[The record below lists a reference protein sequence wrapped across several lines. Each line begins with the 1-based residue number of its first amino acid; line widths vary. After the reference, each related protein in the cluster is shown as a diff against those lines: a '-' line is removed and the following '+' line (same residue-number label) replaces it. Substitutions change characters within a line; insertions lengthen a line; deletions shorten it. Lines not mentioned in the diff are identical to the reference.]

1 MADSLTAVSR
11 VQVATVASGF
21 VAGLMSGL
29 LGVGGG
35 IVMVPLL
42 VYAVQLSQHQAHAT
56 SLAAVILIGAAG
68 AATFATDGKVDVTIA
83 GLLALG
89 SLIGAPL
96 GANVMARTPEGPLK
110 IAFGLLM
117 IVVAGLLVWM

>member
-1 MADSLTAVSR
+1 MSR
-11 VQVATVASGF
+11 VRVATIASGF

-42 VYAVQLSQHQAHAT
+42 VYAAHLSQHQAHAT
-56 SLAAVILIGAAG
+56 SLAAVIAIGAAG
-68 AATFATDGKVDVTIA
+68 AATFASGGEVDLALA

-89 SLIGAPL
+89 SLVGAPL

-110 IAFGLLM
+110 IAFGILM
-117 IVVAGLLVWM
+117 IAVAGLLVWM

>member
-1 MADSLTAVSR
+1 MSR
-11 VQVATVASGF
+11 AQLITVASGLL
-21 VAGLMSGL
+21 AGLMSGL

-42 VYAVQLSQHQAHAT
+42 VYAAHLSQHQAHAT
-56 SLAAVILIGAAG
+56 SLAAVIAIGAVG
-68 AATFATDGKVDVTIA
+68 AATFATDGQVDLAIA
-83 GLLALG
+83 ALLALG

-96 GANVMARTPEGPLK
+96 GASIMARTPEGPLK

-117 IVVAGLLVWM
+117 IVVAGFLVWT